1 MENPELIKGSRYQ
14 RILPEP
20 YFFEYRNDEAAQ
32 RARKDIEDNLY
43 RFYPQKTLA
52 EKLMKYNNT
61 RLQYLLKLYYHL
73 NSEQGI
79 YFIYKSAC
87 KAYII
92 DNSRSGENFFYQT
105 LWTNIQNFFIT
116 FHADFV
122 STLYCYWF
130 FDRNSE
136 NISGASNF
144 CSNYFKWLSKNLAE
158 KGEVS
163 FEEVREK
170 LRSIL

>member
-1 MENPELIKGSRYQ
+1 M
-14 RILPEP
+14 
-20 YFFEYRNDEAAQ
+20 
-32 RARKDIEDNLY
+32 
-43 RFYPQKTLA
+43 
-52 EKLMKYNNT
+52 
-61 RLQYLLKLYYHL
+61 
-73 NSEQGI
+73 
-79 YFIYKSAC
+79 
-87 KAYII
+87 
-92 DNSRSGENFFYQT
+92 
-105 LWTNIQNFFIT
+105 

-144 CSNYFKWLSKNLAE
+144 CDNYFRWLSKSLAE

>member
-1 MENPELIKGSRYQ
+1 
-14 RILPEP
+14 
-20 YFFEYRNDEAAQ
+20 
-32 RARKDIEDNLY
+32 
-43 RFYPQKTLA
+43 
-52 EKLMKYNNT
+52 MKYNNT
-61 RLQYLLKLYYHL
+61 RLQYLLKLYYHQ

-87 KAYII
+87 KAYKI
-92 DNSRSGENFFYQT
+92 DNSRPGENFFYQT

-144 CSNYFKWLSKNLAE
+144 CGNYFKWLSKNLAE